1 MKKAKVCI
9 ALILCIVF
17 LAGCANKGNNQ
28 DLSGEQT
35 PNNTPT
41 TEESGLPP
49 ISKCIAGNE
58 NGYYYTDVIYPYSA
72 NLIYIDFETKQEIAL
87 CSKPECLH
95 NNESCTSYIQ
105 LDEKMAVPF
114 PLVIGDSILY
124 IDGTLHDAPL
134 EVMLAEL
141 DGSNRRKLC
150 EIPSNILIRENQVY
164 TDGTTLYFMAQV
176 TVYNDK
182 GEPIDRLNVMKL
194 DLSDGTLSVIKEF
207 GENNPAESIVGAV
220 NRNLIL
226 SSWLMDD
233 DPTND
238 TLYIKYYFFNVNE
251 NAEKEIITIDTDLV
265 GVEIHKKYLYEL
277 NRQERHI
284 NITNLITGETKLFEY
299 GLFFDSID
307 LGENT
312 IDIISPEFDNIFQF
326 GVLDI
331 REGETI
337 RHQYIVNPDT
347 NQVTEFTLYKEYNDD
362 VITILHVLEDKLL
375 VLLDWEM
382 EKTIDS
388 NGDENYRY
396 TPQYALISKENYIAS
411 IPEYEHITSF
421 RSEMRV

>member
-17 LAGCANKGNNQ
+17 LAGCVNKGNNQ

-41 TEESGLPP
+41 TEENGLPP
-49 ISKCIAGNE
+49 ISKCVAGNE
-58 NGYYYTDVIYPYSA
+58 KGYYYTDVIYPYSA

-87 CSKPECLH
+87 CSKPECSH

-134 EVMLAEL
+134 EVMLADL

-150 EIPSNILIRENQVY
+150 EIPSNLLVMQNQIF
-164 TDGTTLYFMAQV
+164 TDGISLFFKARE
-176 TVYNDK
+176 TVYNDN
-182 GEPIDRLNVMKL
+182 GEPIDRLKIMKL
-194 DLSDGTLSVIKEF
+194 DLSDGTISVIKEF
-207 GENNPAESIVGAV
+207 EVNQEAENIESAFD
-220 NRNLIL
+220 RKLIL
-226 SSWLMDD
+226 SSWLMDS

-238 TLYIKYYFFNVNE
+238 TVYTKYYVLDVDTKE
-251 NAEKEIITIDTDLV
+251 EKEITIINSDLSGSTV
-265 GVEIHKKYLYEL
+265 FGNYLYEQDY
-277 NRQERHI
+277 QEK
-284 NITNLITGETKLFEY
+284 NIIRTNLRDGKIITFEY
-299 GLFFDSID
+299 GNFFNSID

-312 IDIISPEFDNIFQF
+312 IDIMSPEFDNIFHF

-337 RHQYIVNPDT
+337 RHQYIVNLDT
-347 NQVTEFTLYKEYNDD
+347 NKVTEFTLYKVYNDD
-362 VITILHVLEDKLL
+362 VITILQVLEDKLL

-382 EKTIDS
+382 EKIIDS

-421 RSEMRV
+421 RSEICI